1 MRISSDEFMYTLK
14 KLKKEILGQIY
25 NVVFRQEEWNLFYP
39 FCLGPSSVRIQTN
52 SLRKLG

>member
-1 MRISSDEFMYTLK
+1 MYTLK